1 MHPPFSGIYL
11 GIVRY
16 TIYVEYVTSNI
27 LSMYIL
33 CTVQYNA
40 YIIIIIIIVMLPAFS
55 TSQPEQDKTKQ

>member
-16 TIYVEYVTSNI
+16 TIYVECVTSNI

-40 YIIIIIIIVMLPAFS
+40 YIIIIIIVMLPAFS